1 MRLEAGRGRE
11 GETKLAV
18 SRLEDELRRV
28 SQTLAG
34 LEDRARD
41 LEAETLERREESDR
55 LQKVVARSSEKS
67 ASADSERDQ
76 AGRGAGGTPRAP
88 RRAWVPK

>member
-1 MRLEAGRGRE
+1 M
-11 GETKLAV
+11 

-67 ASADSERDQ
+67 VSADSERIGWPGSWMDS
-76 AGRGAGGTPRAP
+76 ARASP
-88 RRAWVPK
+88 GLGPKVSNA